1 MILGY
6 NTLNL
11 PNIDALDPEKT
22 LKDIGVTLTKQDLI
36 DAGGK
41 VKPDEPEPPYVE
53 VESLEDLSNLI
64 SGEEAKIY
72 AEIKQEL
79 ALAANDRIVIPAGKE
94 VNLKIDNKIS
104 CTKTGFYVEDGGTL
118 NLSGEGTIQTS
129 NKSTS
134 GAMIEVKGANA
145 IVNIEDVTL
154 DAITV
159 NGKSTNN
166 QAYGIYAMDDASI
179 NFKSGTIKCAY
190 GSCISTNNTTEG
202 ATVINVEGGEL
213 LCDGSYAIYLPS
225 QSTVNIK
232 GDAKVQGINARMGK
246 FNISE
251 NAQILPTTITE
262 ADYDNIGSN
271 FNTSGCVW
279 LGDTIAIMAGTY
291 TDVDGT
297 ECIFNIKDNATVTSN
312 FRSAIGIY
320 EVDTKE
326 AQVVTFNVANAANVT
341 TSDQGFENITVYNH
355 EYIAEQAQAAGK
367 TYNPSVQSDVTV
379 NVA

>member
-6 NTLNL
+6 DTLNL
-11 PNIDALDPEKT
+11 PNTDALDPEIT

-41 VKPDEPEPPYVE
+41 VEPDEPTYEE
-53 VESLEDLSNLI
+53 VTSIEDLSNLI
-64 SGEEAKIY
+64 NGDEPKVY
-72 AEIKQEL
+72 AEITEEL
-79 ALAANDRIVIPAGKE
+79 ALAANEKIDVPAGKE
-94 VNLKIDNKIS
+94 VNIKLDSTLS
-104 CTKTGFYVEDGGTL
+104 CANVGFDVANGGTL

-129 NKSTS
+129 NKSTA
-134 GAMIEVKGANA
+134 GAIVQARGANA
-145 IVNIEDVTL
+145 VVNVEGVIL

-159 NGKSTNN
+159 NGKANN
-166 QAYGIYAMDDASI
+166 YAYGIYAMDDASV

-190 GSCISTNNTTEG
+190 GSCISTNNTTGG

-232 GDAKVQGINARMGK
+232 GNAKVQGINARMGK

-271 FNTSGCVW
+271 FDTSGCVW
-279 LGDTIAIMAGTY
+279 LGDTIAVMAGTY

-297 ECIFNIKDNATVTSN
+297 ECIFNINDNAIVTSN

-320 EVDTKE
+320 EVDTNQ

>member
-6 NTLNL
+6 DTLNL
-11 PNIDALDPEKT
+11 PNTDALDPEKT

-41 VKPDEPEPPYVE
+41 VEPDQPYEE
-53 VESLEDLSNLI
+53 VDSIEDLSNLI
-64 SGEEAKIY
+64 NGDEPKVY
-72 AEIKQEL
+72 AEITEDLSLTASKKI
-79 ALAANDRIVIPAGKE
+79 DVPAGKE
-94 VNLKIDNKIS
+94 VHIKLDSTLS
-104 CTKTGFYVEDGGTL
+104 CAKVGFDVADGGTL
-118 NLSGEGTIQTS
+118 TLSGEGTIKTS

-134 GAMIEVKGANA
+134 GAMVQADGANA
-145 IVNIEDVTL
+145 VVNIEGITL

-159 NGKSTNN
+159 NGKANN
-166 QAYGIYAMDDASI
+166 YAYGIYLLNDASV
-179 NFKSGTIKCAY
+179 NFKSGTVKCAY
-190 GSCISTNNTTEG
+190 GSCISTNNTTGG

-225 QSTVNIK
+225 QATVNIK
-232 GDAKVQGINARMGK
+232 GNAKVQGINARMGK
-246 FNISE
+246 FNIEE

-271 FNTSGCVW
+271 FSTSGCVW
-279 LGDTIAIMAGTY
+279 LGDTIAVMAGTY

-297 ECIFNIKDNATVTSN
+297 ECIFDIKDNATVTSN

-341 TSDQGFENITVYNH
+341 TTAQGFENITVYNH
-355 EYIAEQAQAAGK
+355 DYIAEQAQAAGK
-367 TYNPSVQSDVTV
+367 TYEPTVQSDVTV

>member
-6 NTLNL
+6 DTLNL
-11 PNIDALDPEKT
+11 PNTDALDPEKT

-41 VKPDEPEPPYVE
+41 VEPDQPYEE
-53 VESLEDLSNLI
+53 VDSIEDLSNLI
-64 SGEEAKIY
+64 NGDEPKVY
-72 AEIKQEL
+72 AEIKQDL
-79 ALAANDRIVIPAGKE
+79 ALAANEKIDVPAGKE
-94 VNLKIDNKIS
+94 VNIKLDSTLS
-104 CTKTGFYVEDGGTL
+104 CAKVGFDVADGGTL
-118 NLSGEGTIQTS
+118 TLSGEGTIKTS

-134 GAMIEVKGANA
+134 GAMVQADGANA
-145 IVNIEDVTL
+145 VVNIEGITL

-159 NGKSTNN
+159 NGKANN
-166 QAYGIYAMDDASI
+166 YAYGIYLLNDASV
-179 NFKSGTIKCAY
+179 NFKSGTVKCAY
-190 GSCISTNNTTEG
+190 GSCISTNNTTGG

-225 QSTVNIK
+225 QATVNIK
-232 GDAKVQGINARMGK
+232 GNAKVQGINARMGK
-246 FNISE
+246 FNIEE

-271 FNTSGCVW
+271 FSTSGCVW
-279 LGDTIAIMAGTY
+279 LGDTIAVMAGTY

-297 ECIFNIKDNATVTSN
+297 ECIFDIKDNATVTSN

-341 TSDQGFENITVYNH
+341 TTAQGFENITVYNH
-355 EYIAEQAQAAGK
+355 DYIAEQAQAAGK
-367 TYNPSVQSDVTV
+367 TYEPTVQSDVTV

>member
-6 NTLNL
+6 DTLNL
-11 PNIDALDPEKT
+11 PNTDALDPEIT
-22 LKDIGVTLTKQDLI
+22 LKDIGVTLTKQDLV

-41 VKPDEPEPPYVE
+41 VEPDEPTYEE
-53 VESLEDLSNLI
+53 VTSIEDLSNLI
-64 SGEEAKIY
+64 NGDEPKVY
-72 AEIKQEL
+72 AEITEDLSLTASKKI
-79 ALAANDRIVIPAGKE
+79 DVPAGKE
-94 VNLKIDNKIS
+94 VHIKLDSTLS
-104 CTKTGFYVEDGGTL
+104 CAKVGFDVADGGTL
-118 NLSGEGTIQTS
+118 TLFGEGTIKTS

-134 GAMIEVKGANA
+134 GAMVQADGANA
-145 IVNIEDVTL
+145 VVNIEGITL

-159 NGKSTNN
+159 NGKANN
-166 QAYGIYAMDDASI
+166 YAYGIYLLNDASV
-179 NFKSGTIKCAY
+179 NFKSGTVKCAY
-190 GSCISTNNTTEG
+190 GSCISTNNTTGG

-225 QSTVNIK
+225 QATVNIK
-232 GDAKVQGINARMGK
+232 GNAKVQGINARMGK
-246 FNISE
+246 FNIEE

-271 FNTSGCVW
+271 FGTSGCVW
-279 LGDTIAIMAGTY
+279 LGDTIAVMAGTY

-297 ECIFNIKDNATVTSN
+297 ECIFDIKDNATVTSN

-341 TSDQGFENITVYNH
+341 TTAQGFENITVYNH
-355 EYIAEQAQAAGK
+355 DYIAEQAQAAGK
-367 TYNPSVQSDVTV
+367 TYEPTVQSDVTV

>member
-6 NTLNL
+6 DTLNL
-11 PNIDALDPEKT
+11 PNTDALDPEIT
-22 LKDIGVTLTKQDLI
+22 LKDIGVTLTKQDLV

-41 VKPDEPEPPYVE
+41 VEPDEPTYEE
-53 VESLEDLSNLI
+53 VTSIEDLSNLI
-64 SGEEAKIY
+64 NGDEPKVY
-72 AEIKQEL
+72 AEITEDLSLTASKKI
-79 ALAANDRIVIPAGKE
+79 DVPAGKE
-94 VNLKIDNKIS
+94 VYIKLDSTLS
-104 CTKTGFYVEDGGTL
+104 CAKVGFDVADGGTL
-118 NLSGEGTIQTS
+118 TLSGEGTIQTS
-129 NKSTS
+129 NKGTS
-134 GAMIEVKGANA
+134 GAMVQADGANA
-145 IVNIEDVTL
+145 VVNIEGITL

-159 NGKSTNN
+159 NGKVNN
-166 QAYGIYAMDDASI
+166 YAYGIYLLNDASV
-179 NFKSGTIKCAY
+179 NFKSGTVKCAY
-190 GSCISTNNTTEG
+190 GSCISTNNTTGG

-225 QSTVNIK
+225 QATVNIK
-232 GDAKVQGINARMGK
+232 GNAKVQGINARMGK
-246 FNISE
+246 FNIEE

-271 FNTSGCVW
+271 FSTSGCVW
-279 LGDTIAIMAGTY
+279 LGDTIAVMAGTY

-297 ECIFNIKDNATVTSN
+297 ECIFDIKDNATVTSN

-341 TSDQGFENITVYNH
+341 TTAQGFENITVYNH
-355 EYIAEQAQAAGK
+355 DYIAEQAQAAGK
-367 TYNPSVQSDVTV
+367 TYEPTVQSDVTV

>member
-6 NTLNL
+6 DTLNL
-11 PNIDALDPEKT
+11 PNTDALDPEIT
-22 LKDIGVTLTKQDLI
+22 LKDIGVTLTKQDLV

-41 VKPDEPEPPYVE
+41 VEPDEPTYEE
-53 VESLEDLSNLI
+53 VTSIEDLSNLI
-64 SGEEAKIY
+64 NGDEPKVY
-72 AEIKQEL
+72 AEITEDLSLTASKKI
-79 ALAANDRIVIPAGKE
+79 DVPAGKE
-94 VNLKIDNKIS
+94 VHIKLDSTLS
-104 CTKTGFYVEDGGTL
+104 CAKVGFDVADGGTL
-118 NLSGEGTIQTS
+118 TLSGEGTIQTS
-129 NKSTS
+129 NKGTS
-134 GAMIEVKGANA
+134 GAMVQADGANA
-145 IVNIEDVTL
+145 VVNIEGITL

-159 NGKSTNN
+159 NGKANN
-166 QAYGIYAMDDASI
+166 YAYGIYLLNDASV
-179 NFKSGTIKCAY
+179 NFKSGTVKCAY
-190 GSCISTNNTTEG
+190 GSCISTNNTTGG

-225 QSTVNIK
+225 QATVNIK
-232 GDAKVQGINARMGK
+232 GNAKVQGINARMGK
-246 FNISE
+246 FNIEE

-271 FNTSGCVW
+271 FSTSGCVW
-279 LGDTIAIMAGTY
+279 LGDTIAVMVGTY

-297 ECIFNIKDNATVTSN
+297 ECIFDIKDNATVTSN

-341 TSDQGFENITVYNH
+341 TTAQGFENITVYNH
-355 EYIAEQAQAAGK
+355 DYIAEQAQAAGK
-367 TYNPSVQSDVTV
+367 TYEPTVQSDVTV

>member
-6 NTLNL
+6 DTLNL
-11 PNIDALDPEKT
+11 PNTDALDPEKT
-22 LKDIGVTLTKQDLI
+22 LKDIGVTLTKQDLV

-41 VKPDEPEPPYVE
+41 VEPDEPPYEE
-53 VESLEDLSNLI
+53 VTSIEDLSNLI
-64 SGEEAKIY
+64 NGDEPKVY
-72 AEIKQEL
+72 AEIKEDL
-79 ALAANDRIVIPAGKE
+79 VLAANKKIDIPEGKE
-94 VNLKIDNKIS
+94 IHIKLDSTLTCAKM
-104 CTKTGFYVEDGGTL
+104 GFDVANGGTL
-118 NLSGEGTIQTS
+118 TLSGEGTIQTS
-129 NKSTS
+129 NKSTAGS
-134 GAMIEVKGANA
+134 MIQANGANA
-145 IVNIEDVTL
+145 VVNIEGVTL
-154 DAITV
+154 DAITL
-159 NGKSTNN
+159 NGKANN
-166 QAYGIYAMDDASI
+166 YAYGIYAMDDASV

-190 GSCISTNNTTEG
+190 GSCISTNNTTGG

-232 GDAKVQGINARMGK
+232 GNAKVQGINARMGK

-271 FNTSGCVW
+271 FSTSGCVW
-279 LGDTIAIMAGTY
+279 LGDTIAVMAGTY
-291 TDVDGT
+291 TDTDGT
-297 ECIFNIKDNATVTSN
+297 ECIFNINDNATVTSN